1 MCHVALLR
9 KMKKYVIIAI
19 VAMFAL
25 MALQIYTQDRKI
37 ERLTA
42 ERDRYKGNTETLLTD
57 VETFRVRDSLSAS
70 RVQSLELTIKEFEKF
85 RAEDAQLIKD
95 LKRKNND
102 LKSVSKAQEQTI
114 IELSSVPRDTI
125 IIIDSIP
132 VQAKKVHCGDY
143 WYDFDGILTESDFK
157 GTLINRDSLL
167 IAETIRYKRFLW
179 FKTKKVKSREINA
192 VSLNPHTEIMGMEH
206 IIIE

>member
-1 MCHVALLR
+1 MNNNDLIKRTAVTMAAILIALSVLQDIRLTMYKERAEIEQRNTNALLSDI
-9 KMKKYVIIAI
+9 KSY
-19 VAMFAL
+19 
-25 MALQIYTQDRKI
+25 KI
-37 ERLTA
+37 
-42 ERDRYKGNTETLLTD
+42 
-57 VETFRVRDSLSAS
+57 RDSLNAV
-70 RVQSLELTIKEFEKF
+70 RMESLELSLKEFEKF

-132 VQAKKVHCGDY
+132 IPAKKVHCGDY
-143 WYDFDGILTESDFK
+143 WYDFEGFLTESDFK
-157 GTLINRDSLL
+157 GTLVNRDSLL

-179 FKTKKVKSREINA
+179 FKTKKIKSREINA
-192 VSLNPHTEIMGMEH
+192 VSLNPHTEFVNMEH
-206 IIIE
+206 IVIDVSN

>member
-1 MCHVALLR
+1 MNNNDLIKRTAVTMAAILLALSVFQDIRLTKYRERAEIEQRNTNALLSDI
-9 KMKKYVIIAI
+9 KSY
-19 VAMFAL
+19 
-25 MALQIYTQDRKI
+25 KI
-37 ERLTA
+37 
-42 ERDRYKGNTETLLTD
+42 
-57 VETFRVRDSLSAS
+57 RDSLNAV
-70 RVQSLELTIKEFEKF
+70 RIESLELSLKEFEKF

-132 VQAKKVHCGDY
+132 IPAKKVHCGDY

-167 IAETIRYKRFLW
+167 IAETVRYKRFLW
-179 FKTKKVKSREINA
+179 FKTKKIKSREINA

>member
-179 FKTKKVKSREINA
+179 FKTKKIKSREINA